1 MIAASWKCLESSM
14 LLSVGRNLNLDVA
27 GLKAVFT
34 PRRFAMR
41 RSDGGPMHTA
51 RRFPQT
57 GSLELRRCR
66 K

>member
-14 LLSVGRNLNLDVA
+14 SLSVGRNLNFDDA
-27 GLKAVFT
+27 SFKAVFT

-41 RSDGGPMHTA
+41 SSDSLPVHTG

-57 GSLELRRCR
+57 GSLEPRQCR

>member
-14 LLSVGRNLNLDVA
+14 SLSVVRNLNLDDA
-27 GLKAVFT
+27 GFKAVFT

-41 RSDGGPMHTA
+41 SSDSLPVHTG

-57 GSLELRRCR
+57 GSLEPRQCR

>member
-14 LLSVGRNLNLDVA
+14 SLSVGRNLNRDDA
-27 GLKAVFT
+27 GFKAAFT

-41 RSDGGPMHTA
+41 RPDNVPVHTG

-57 GSLELRRCR
+57 GSLEPRRCR

>member
-14 LLSVGRNLNLDVA
+14 SLSVVRNLKFDDA
-27 GLKAVFT
+27 SFKAVFT

>member
-14 LLSVGRNLNLDVA
+14 SLSVGRNLNRDHA
-27 GLKAVFT
+27 GFKAVFT
-34 PRRFAMR
+34 TRRFAMG
-41 RSDGGPMHTA
+41 RSDCVPVHTG